1 MAKEKKN
8 EKGGIKRG
16 LMKKG
21 GSVVC
26 NNQKVSETMVG
37 GVWGREKGGNEE
49 KEQRE
54 RDGRVWE
61 SRGEK
66 KERKEGKKKKSEE

>member
-1 MAKEKKN
+1 MFSDWVVGKRKKN
-8 EKGGIKRG
+8 EKGGIKRE

-37 GVWGREKGGNEE
+37 GV
-49 KEQRE
+49 
-54 RDGRVWE
+54 
-61 SRGEK
+61 
-66 KERKEGKKKKSEE
+66 